1 MTSAAPVTWQAIRDE
16 ALRRIRERDWT
27 PGERIPDE
35 AVLASELGCAR
46 ATVNRALR
54 QLAAEGFLERR
65 RKGGTRV
72 PLTPVRKATFEIPII
87 RLDVE
92 GRGQVHGYRLLARE
106 ETTPPDEVAAALRL
120 GAGQRFLHLRALHT
134 ADGAPFCFE
143 DRWLN
148 PATPGAERADFETVS
163 ANEWLVREVAF
174 SGGGIAF
181 LALPADEGLA
191 GLLGCA
197 VGEALFAVERT
208 TRAGAL
214 PITFVRLPYAPGY
227 RMDTSI

>member
-1 MTSAAPVTWQAIRDE
+1 MTSAVPVTWQAIRDE
-16 ALRRIRERDWT
+16 ALRRIRDREWP
-27 PGERIPDE
+27 PGDRIPDE
-35 AVLASELGCAR
+35 ADLAREFGCAR

-54 QLAAEGFLERR
+54 QLAGEGFLERR

-92 GRGQVHGYRLLARE
+92 GRGQTHGYRLLTRE
-106 ETTPPDEVAAALRL
+106 TALPPEEVARALRL
-120 GAGQRFLHLRALHT
+120 GAGQRFLHLSALHT
-134 ADGAPFCFE
+134 ADGVPFCIE

-148 PATPGAERADFETVS
+148 PATPGVERADLETIS

-191 GLLGCA
+191 GLLRCA

-208 TRAGAL
+208 TWAGAV
-214 PITFVRLPYAPGY
+214 PITFVRLTYGPGY

>member
-72 PLTPVRKATFEIPII
+72 PLTPVRKATFDIAII
-87 RLDVE
+87 RQNVE
-92 GRGQVHGYRLLARE
+92 ERGQSHGYRLIADAPRPPPPEARATLDWPAGPPMRHVLA
-106 ETTPPDEVAAALRL
+106 
-120 GAGQRFLHLRALHT
+120 LHL
-134 ADGAPFCFE
+134 ADDRPFCLE

-148 PATPGAERADFETVS
+148 PAIAPPGQADFATVS
-163 ANEWLVREVAF
+163 ANEWLVRNVPYSAGTIGF
-174 SGGGIAF
+174 TAR
-181 LALPADEGLA
+181 PADAQAARWLDCAEGDALLA
-191 GLLGCA
+191 I
-197 VGEALFAVERT
+197 ERT
-208 TRAGAL
+208 TRTEAA
-214 PITFVRLPYAPGY
+214 PITFVRLTYAPGH
-227 RMDTSI
+227 RVDATL